1 MTEGISKKAPCPCG
15 SGRNFGDCCGL
26 LVSLGVDKTGI
37 PTFAF
42 CKSIAYKGKVGRERE
57 QFCIENYTKKK
68 KTLLLIKESIKSLE
82 SEIEQS
88 VTCQKGCSYCC
99 SLFIEATIQE
109 CETIVY
115 KLYQKPEVLIS
126 FLQNYPKWREQ
137 IRSNGDLIKGRDR
150 FCNANIT
157 TQMLKVFCRNLPKKY
172 KNILPKISLV
182 HSCPQIYVQYTTI
195 VPTHVHHTL
204 QLLLMNGVK
213 PTARTKRK

>member
-26 LVSLGVDKTGI
+26 LVSLGVDKTVI

-150 FCNANIT
+150 FWNANIT
-157 TQMLKVFCRNLPKKY
+157 TQNAKGILQEFTEEEQKY
-172 KNILPKISLV
+172 FAQNIP
-182 HSCPQIYVQYTTI
+182 
-195 VPTHVHHTL
+195 
-204 QLLLMNGVK
+204 
-213 PTARTKRK
+213 